1 MKDKKKPSDAAK
13 PAEGWDGASLED
25 AFRPFFELEQDTSPQ
40 GRKKLRI
47 LRAATELFEKQGY
60 RKTSVDEIAR
70 RAEVAK
76 GTVYLYY
83 ENKASL
89 LVQAI
94 GFQKKVLWKSLAPL
108 FTGEIPEREQLHHYM
123 RVVLTSARQV
133 PLASRLMQ
141 GDGELAAVLDE
152 VGDDPQYKENQVRG
166 EAWLAEMLERAAPGR
181 FTDAEKRARAAALIS
196 VSFLT
201 VVLLEQH
208 VRFGWSYDDLTST
221 LADIIV
227 YGAIHRPPERP

>member
-1 MKDKKKPSDAAK
+1 MTDKKAARGVE
-13 PAEGWDGASLED
+13 EGWDGASLEE
-25 AFRPFFELEQDTSPQ
+25 AFRPFIELEQDTSPQ

-47 LRAATELFEKQGY
+47 LRAATELFEKQGF
-60 RKTSVDEIAR
+60 RKTSIDEIAR

-83 ENKASL
+83 ESKAKL

-94 GFQKKVLWKSLAPL
+94 GLQKKALWKSLEPL
-108 FTGEIPEREQLHHYM
+108 FTGEIPERERLHRYM
-123 RVVLTSARQV
+123 RVVLTSAREV
-133 PLASRLMQ
+133 PLASRLMR
-141 GDGELAAVLDE
+141 GDGELAAVLEE
-152 VGDDPQYKENQVRG
+152 VGDDPQYKENQARG
-166 EAWLAEMLERAAPGR
+166 EAWLCDMLERAAPGR
-181 FTDAEKRARAAALIS
+181 FTEAEKRARASALIS

-208 VRFGWSYDDLTST
+208 TRFGWSYDEVAST

-227 YGAIHRPPERP
+227 YGAVNRPPEPE

>member
-1 MKDKKKPSDAAK
+1 MMDKESQTGIPK
-13 PAEGWDGASLED
+13 EGWDRGTLED
-25 AFRPFFELEQDTSPQ
+25 AFRPFIELEKDTSPQ

-60 RKTSVDEIAR
+60 RKTSIDEIAR

-83 ENKASL
+83 ESKAKL

-94 GFQKKVLWKSLAPL
+94 GLQKKALWRSLEPL
-108 FTGEIPEREQLHHYM
+108 FTGEIPERERLHHYM

-133 PLASRLMQ
+133 PLASRLMR
-141 GDGELAAVLDE
+141 GDGELAAVFE
-152 VGDDPQYKENQVRG
+152 EIGDDPQQKENHARG
-166 EAWLAEMLERAAPGR
+166 EAWLTDMLERAAPGR
-181 FTDAEKRARAAALIS
+181 FTEAEKRARAAALIS

-208 VRFGWSYDDLTST
+208 VRFGWSYDEIAST

-227 YGAIHRPPERP
+227 YGAVNRPPEP